1 MILLYITSV
10 VANKGSGGE
19 AGGGQNQVRRISFC
33 TNLLLGVRFAIMTRI
48 VILLSI
54 AQSEL
59 VKAKITVNEKSY
71 KKSIIELVIDS

>member
-1 MILLYITSV
+1 
-10 VANKGSGGE
+10 
-19 AGGGQNQVRRISFC
+19 
-33 TNLLLGVRFAIMTRI
+33 MTRI